1 MATCGSLSREYCDTC
16 ERDSLHA
23 SSRCV
28 HCGSVYEYE
37 RIRVRETD
45 IERDNARSRKRGAA
59 KAGEARRKRE

>member
-28 HCGSVYEYE
+28 HCGSVRQYMPV
-37 RIRVRETD
+37 RVQETD
-45 IERDNARSRKRGAA
+45 IERYFRESRKLKEGRNVSERG
-59 KAGEARRKRE
+59 